1 MTVDYYGNVVD
12 IKYSVGDKGGPI
24 TLADGY
30 SFEDIVIIRNT
41 GIYGLKYGIPIPQ
54 TTNITLHFPPV
65 NSRNPNTI
73 TPLFD
78 NTKEQRFS
86 FLIRKFGQIPDPN
99 YFSKAFDPILVVGD
113 DGNEYNVI
121 PSDQFK

>member
-1 MTVDYYGNVVD
+1 MTVDYHGNAVD
-12 IKYSVGDKGGPI
+12 IKYSVGDTGGPI

-30 SFEDIVIIRNT
+30 SFEDIVII
-41 GIYGLKYGIPIPQ
+41 
-54 TTNITLHFPPV
+54 
-65 NSRNPNTI
+65 RNPNTI